1 MCHCQPS
8 HGSSIFCG
16 PSLDANGNDI
26 GSNEEK
32 VLNLI
37 REIPEIPENRIQC
50 GPLSLSPLPFFL
62 RSPHSLIEE
71 EDSLVLAL
79 SLPFQPRASSV
90 GRYRSRV
97 GSSRPRDI
105 GCKPSPVRQVEQ
117 FGTLGICLKRKIKQ
131 YQDRI

>member
-16 PSLDANGNDI
+16 PSRECFFLDANGNDI

-50 GPLSLSPLPFFL
+50 GPLSLSPSLFL
-62 RSPHSLIEE
+62 RSPHSLLEE

-79 SLPFQPRASSV
+79 SLSLFSLAPPPSEDTAVESAHHVQEILDAN
-90 GRYRSRV
+90 
-97 GSSRPRDI
+97 RPQS
-105 GCKPSPVRQVEQ
+105 GKWKNSTV
-117 FGTLGICLKRKIKQ
+117 
-131 YQDRI
+131 